1 MRKPEGYDQM
11 TDTKPQQNAE
21 KQTMQ
26 NIRQL
31 QCWVQ
36 SAEYSQY
43 KPNVDQNVTLKWH
56 KNSYDLKL

>member
-1 MRKPEGYDQM
+1 M
-11 TDTKPQQNAE
+11 TDTKPQQNVE

-31 QCWVQ
+31 HCWVQ

-43 KPNVDQNVTLKWH
+43 KPNVGQNLTLKWY